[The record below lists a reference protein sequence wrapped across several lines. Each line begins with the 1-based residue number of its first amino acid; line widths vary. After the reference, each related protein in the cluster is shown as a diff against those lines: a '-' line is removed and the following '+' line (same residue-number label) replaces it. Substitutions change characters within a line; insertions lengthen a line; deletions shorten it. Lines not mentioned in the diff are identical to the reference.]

1 MVRNKSQKKVVVAG
15 ANGLLGQKVV
25 EAFSPHFQV
34 IASGYESKPVF
45 GVENVE
51 YVPLDITDYTG
62 TKNFLSDT
70 RPDIVVNCAAYTNV
84 DKAEIERDLARKVN
98 AAAVGK
104 MAEVLRRLKAKFVHI
119 STDYIFDGTD
129 GPYDESHRPSPVNY
143 YGQTKWEAE
152 NLVLASGVD
161 HLIFRTNVLYGVANK
176 VVSNFVLWVLQSLEE
191 QKSIRVVDDQVNNP
205 TLANGLAEAIL
216 IGCVMNAKGIY
227 NYAGTDL
234 VTRYEFARKIAEHFD
249 LPVENISTCTT
260 EDLGQEAPR
269 PLKSGLITDKVVEDL
284 HIRLY
289 DISAGLNQ
297 VEKDL
302 QKCEI

>member
-1 MVRNKSQKKVVVAG
+1 MVQEKSNKKVVVTG

-25 EAFSPHFQV
+25 EAFAPHFTV
-34 IASGYESKPVF
+34 VATGYEPEPVF
-45 GVENVE
+45 GVDAVK
-51 YVPLDITDYTG
+51 YLPLDITDYTG
-62 TKNFLSDT
+62 TKHFLSET
-70 RPDIVVNCAAYTNV
+70 NPDIVVNCAAYTNV
-84 DKAEIERDLARKVN
+84 DKAEQEKDLARKIN
-98 AAAVGK
+98 AAAVRK
-104 MAEVLRRLKAKFVHI
+104 MAQVLRRLKAKFVHI

-129 GPYDESHRPSPVNY
+129 GPYDESQRPSPVNY

-152 NLVLASGVD
+152 NGVIASGVD
-161 HLIFRTNVLYGVANK
+161 HLIFRTNVLYGVANN
-176 VVSNFVLWVLQSLEE
+176 VGSNFVLWVIKSLEE
-191 QKSIRVVDDQVNNP
+191 QKQIRVVDDQINNP

-216 IGCVMNAKGIY
+216 IGCVMNANGIY

-234 VTRYEFARKIAEHFD
+234 VTRYEFARKIAKYFQ
-249 LPVENISTCTT
+249 LPVENITTCST

-269 PLKSGLITDKVVEDL
+269 PLHSGLVTDKVVRDL

-289 DISAGLNQ
+289 DILAGLKQ